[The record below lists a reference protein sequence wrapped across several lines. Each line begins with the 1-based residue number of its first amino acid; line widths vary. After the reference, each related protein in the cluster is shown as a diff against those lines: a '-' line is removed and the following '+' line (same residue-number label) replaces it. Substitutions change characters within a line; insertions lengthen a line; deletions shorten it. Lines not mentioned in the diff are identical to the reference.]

1 MKEKS
6 CFFDE
11 TVVDCQL
18 FDTSAVLSVDKTG
31 YTAVKQIYLCR
42 AQGGERHGFTM
53 EKTKKILNRIFI
65 DGLSGMALGLFST
78 LIIGTIIAQIGT
90 LIGGPI
96 GGYLKAISNVAKTLT
111 GAGIGVGVAC
121 KFKEGPLVT
130 VSAAVAGMIG
140 AFPAAPETITLGAPG
155 EPLGAFVA
163 AYVAI
168 EIGRLV
174 AGKTKVDILVTPLL
188 SICAGAA
195 VGLIV
200 GPYITDFMKWLGGL
214 VNVNVEQSPIFGGII
229 VSVLMGMILTLPISS
244 AAIGISMGLTGLAAG
259 AATIGCCCQMVGF
272 AVASYRENK
281 VGGLIAQGV
290 GTSMLQ
296 IPNIVR
302 KPIIW
307 LPAILSSAI
316 LGPVASAVLHMVST
330 PVGSGMG
337 SAGFVGQ
344 IAAFGAMTEA
354 GMSTWM
360 ALLQIIIMHFVLPA
374 LLTLGISEFMRKKGW
389 IKDGDMSLDV

>member
-1 MKEKS
+1 MTS
-6 CFFDE
+6 QLTRQWTRHLFTLHCFDSQIKYTRGKRE
-11 TVVDCQL
+11 GKGKVVC
-18 FDTSAVLSVDKTG
+18 
-31 YTAVKQIYLCR
+31 
-42 AQGGERHGFTM
+42 M

-90 LIGGPI
+90 LIGGPV
-96 GGYLKAISNVAKTLT
+96 GSYLKAISNVAKTLT